1 MLFVESPL
9 GGSNPSTTAKNLIM
23 YRTQLINH
31 YLSKTTTKNYL
42 EIGLWFGDTFRA
54 IGANIKDSVD
64 PDTDKNAV
72 YKMGSDEFFDEIA
85 PTLTYKY
92 DVIFIDGLHHTDQ
105 VDRDIQN
112 SLNFL
117 NEGGVIVLHD
127 CNPISEM
134 RQRVPADFDIWA
146 FGWNGD
152 VWKSIF
158 KFRLNNSHLNYD
170 VFVIDSDEGLGV
182 IVPNKLGQEIDIEM
196 PENLDYDFFEPN
208 KNRILNLISPDDFYL
223 KKSI

>member
-23 YRTQLINH
+23 HRTQLINH